1 MFTFPV
7 GLLSNSAYNG
17 DYTASFSCIFYYF
30 LSSDYLWGD
39 TPVTQL
45 FTWLND
51 KSFVPPSTFSESYT
65 YNYNFT
71 VTPDLADIDIGGD
84 IYVDTGDRIL
94 VRQYDY
100 VYSDTDEP
108 YWTIQPTFYINA
120 RWEYMGTD
128 HFDYDLPRSDSLNLK
143 IIPLLIVSS
152 SDKVGLS
159 NLPAYIYTVDTFGSA
174 LIGSESKTLNWQNID
189 GITPS
194 FADGSTRYISLI
206 ADSYVIAS
214 AELVSTATPIQ
225 TYPLYWR
232 WKRTANYYD
241 L

>member
-1 MFTFPV
+1 MFTFPA
-7 GLLSNSAYNG
+7 GLLASSYTGDFSATFG
-17 DYTASFSCIFYYF
+17 LIFYYYV
-30 LSSDYLWGD
+30 SASYLFGD
-39 TPVTQL
+39 SVGTDP

-51 KSFVPPSTFSESYT
+51 KTFVVPTPSSSSGSFD
-65 YNYNFT
+65 YNFT
-71 VTPDLADIDIGGD
+71 VTPDLADVDIGGD
-84 IYVDTGDRIL
+84 LYTDTGDRIL
-94 VRQYDY
+94 VRQYSY
-100 VYSDTDEP
+100 VYSDTTEP